1 MDELE
6 KISQAGGVEF
16 INFSRVHLVEGVIAP
31 AGFLALWGQKPEEA
45 P

>member
-16 INFSRVHLVEGVIAP
+16 VNFSRVEGVIRP
-31 AGFLALWGQKPEEA
+31 VIQ
-45 P
+45 

>member
-16 INFSRVHLVEGVIAP
+16 INFSRVQLVKRVIRP
-31 AGFLALWGQKPEEA
+31 VIQ
-45 P
+45 

>member
-16 INFSRVHLVEGVIAP
+16 INFSGVQLVKGVIRP
-31 AGFLALWGQKPEEA
+31 VIQ
-45 P
+45 

>member
-16 INFSRVHLVEGVIAP
+16 INFSRVDGVIRP
-31 AGFLALWGQKPEEA
+31 VIQ
-45 P
+45 